1 MGFGNRDLGLGNGNL
16 GAGRNEVSNSR
27 DCFVFMENFTRI
39 ILPVDSIYLKTIQKT
54 TQKTD
59 RKIIECIK
67 NNPYISR
74 VELSELCNIS
84 QDGIKWQ
91 LRKMQKENIIRRVG
105 PDKGGYW
112 EII

>member
-1 MGFGNRDLGLGNGNL
+1 MKRAKIEKQNYPENYPENGH
-16 GAGRNEVSNSR
+16 
-27 DCFVFMENFTRI
+27 
-39 ILPVDSIYLKTIQKT
+39 KTA
-54 TQKTD
+54 

-67 NNPYISR
+67 NNPYINR

-91 LRKMQKENIIRRVG
+91 LKKMQKENIIRSVG

>member
-1 MGFGNRDLGLGNGNL
+1 
-16 GAGRNEVSNSR
+16 
-27 DCFVFMENFTRI
+27 MENFTRI
-39 ILPVDSIYLKTIQKT
+39 ILPIDSTYLQTTQKT
-54 TQKTD
+54 TQKTAQKTD